1 MPHPAICEQ
10 APGWLADWAKL
21 AGAEPNVEL
30 ITDPSAPTAQY
41 MARADMMVSDASSA
55 MLEFLALDRPMA
67 LITHP
72 ERFRD
77 ETHYDPAGYEWAWR
91 DMGHEVHDVELLSEV
106 VEKLLG
112 GADPCAEARGRY
124 RRHLFGDMT
133 DGRAAERVVAH
144 ISAIPA

>member
-1 MPHPAICEQ
+1 MTP
-10 APGWLADWAKL
+10 
-21 AGAEPNVEL
+21 
-30 ITDPSAPTAQY
+30 
-41 MARADMMVSDASSA
+41 
-55 MLEFLALDRPMA
+55 
-67 LITHP
+67 P

-77 ETHYDPAGYEWAWR
+77 ERHYDPAGDEGAWR
-91 DMGHEVHDVELLSEV
+91 DMGNEVHDVGLLFEG

-112 GADPCAEARGRY
+112 GADPCAEARARY